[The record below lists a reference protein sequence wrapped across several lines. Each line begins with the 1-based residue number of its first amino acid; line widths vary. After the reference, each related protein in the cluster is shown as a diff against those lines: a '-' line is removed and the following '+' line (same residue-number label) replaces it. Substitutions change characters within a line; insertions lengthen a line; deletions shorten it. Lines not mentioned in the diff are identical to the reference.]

1 MQNDDLNK
9 LLKTAAKLEDDFD
22 VEVYLTPKTRKA
34 KTINALYIL
43 CGFSLL
49 GLTVAMPVWWQRL
62 ICACAFVLSAF
73 AFDRESRI
81 RWR

>member
-9 LLKTAAKLEDDFD
+9 LLKTAAKLEDAFD
-22 VEVYLTPKTRKA
+22 VEVYVTPKTRKA
-34 KTINALYIL
+34 KIINAVYVL
-43 CGFSLL
+43 CGFALLSLM
-49 GLTVAMPVWWQRL
+49 VVIPAWWQRL
-62 ICACAFVLSAF
+62 ICACAFVISAF